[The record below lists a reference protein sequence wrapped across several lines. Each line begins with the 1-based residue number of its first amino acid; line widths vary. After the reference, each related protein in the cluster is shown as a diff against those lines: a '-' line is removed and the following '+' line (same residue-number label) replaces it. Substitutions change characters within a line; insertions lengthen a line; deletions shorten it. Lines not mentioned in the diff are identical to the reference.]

1 MLLCIPA
8 KEPFTMRSLRLFAA
22 SALAIS
28 CASLSAQ
35 TIQIN
40 QQNKTIAIST
50 TDEAT
55 ATADIAAVTIGF
67 ELYDS
72 NSDSTYTTAG
82 KLSKAIMEALHKA
95 GIEDKSIESDKQGL
109 SRNMNFSQRDDVV
122 EWAKREFHFEQSW
135 EVTTTA
141 QNVSAVIHA
150 AIAAGAN
157 ASGEITWR
165 IGDLKALQAKAAAN
179 ALLKARAMASQMADG
194 LHVKLGGLIYASNVS
209 PVAKTFVGTSA
220 ETVEVTTGAPPPPPP
235 TPLEIRPQ
243 TIREEA
249 TVYAVFSI
257 E

>member
-1 MLLCIPA
+1 MRLLL
-8 KEPFTMRSLRLFAA
+8 SLACFAV
-22 SALAIS
+22 ALS
-28 CASLSAQ
+28 LCASAQ

-50 TDEAT
+50 TDEAI

-67 ELYDS
+67 ELYENNP
-72 NSDSTYTTAG
+72 NSAYATAG
-82 KLSKAIMEALHKA
+82 KLSKGIMEALHKA

-109 SRNMNFSQRDDVV
+109 SRNTNFNERNDVI

-141 QNVSAVIHA
+141 QNVSGVIHA

-165 IGDLKALQAKAAAN
+165 LSDRKALQAKAAAN
-179 ALLKARAMASQMADG
+179 ALLKARAMANQMADG

-209 PVAKTFVGTSA
+209 PVARTLVGTST
-220 ETVEVTTGAPPPPPP
+220 ETVEVSAGPPPP

-249 TVYAVFSI
+249 TVYAVFAI